1 MKRLTAMAVLFM
13 LAACSSSNST
23 GPTDPCALD
32 ISNAYYYYGTPDS
45 RTDSD
50 NWTEL
55 TWGRIV
61 RAYIRQAD
69 GSCSFSE
76 GIRS

>member
-1 MKRLTAMAVLFM
+1 MKRLTAMAAMFT
-13 LAACSSSNST
+13 LAACSSSKST
-23 GPTDPCALD
+23 GPTDPCTLE

-45 RTDSD
+45 RTDSGNETD
-50 NWTEL
+50 L
-55 TWGRIV
+55 RWGRIE

-76 GIRS
+76 GIGS